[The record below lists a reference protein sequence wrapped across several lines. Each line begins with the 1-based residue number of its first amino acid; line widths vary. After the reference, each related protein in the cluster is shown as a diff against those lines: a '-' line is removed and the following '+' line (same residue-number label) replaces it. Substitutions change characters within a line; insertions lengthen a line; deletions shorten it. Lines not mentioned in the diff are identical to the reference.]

1 MGKYSRLF
9 KNSVQILIGGGA
21 SQIVSFLML
30 PLYTRWLSKEAYGLT
45 DILSVYSSLLL
56 GLVTF
61 CVADAIFVFP
71 KNSDEPDRKKY
82 FTTGLLGSLV
92 NFAVLALLFWL
103 LSWLGRAQGWQNV
116 FFENIWYIYW
126 MIVST
131 FLQTYSQQFA
141 CALDKIKTYSYT
153 GLVRT
158 LSLALLSF
166 LLIPGY
172 KVFGYVL
179 AIILSNLISALY
191 AFAFSRS
198 FRYFSFR
205 DVDTGRYKEMLRY
218 SIPLIP
224 NAIIWWLVSS
234 LNRPIMEKYVGLAAI
249 GIYAVANKFPT
260 LISTVFTYFANSWQ
274 ISVVEEYGKD
284 GFKSFFNQILKA
296 VVLGLFGLAWALSV
310 FSKEI
315 IQLMTQPD
323 FYEAAQYV
331 PALAFAVA
339 LSCIGGFMGTIFV
352 VKKKSKYFFYS
363 SVFGAVAAIV
373 ANLIF
378 IPWLGLPGAVLS
390 SFLSFFVIAVSR
402 MIYAGKFVEYEDLSF
417 YISLFLISVAFIYLL
432 ILVQGWY
439 LRLAVSVPVIALFY
453 FLNRRALRA
462 DFAMILS
469 QFRKR
474 T

>member
-1 MGKYSRLF
+1 
-9 KNSVQILIGGGA
+9 
-21 SQIVSFLML
+21 
-30 PLYTRWLSKEAYGLT
+30 
-45 DILSVYSSLLL
+45 
-56 GLVTF
+56 
-61 CVADAIFVFP
+61 
-71 KNSDEPDRKKY
+71 
-82 FTTGLLGSLV
+82 
-92 NFAVLALLFWL
+92 
-103 LSWLGRAQGWQNV
+103 
-116 FFENIWYIYW
+116 
-126 MIVST
+126 
-131 FLQTYSQQFA
+131 
-141 CALDKIKTYSYT
+141 
-153 GLVRT
+153 
-158 LSLALLSF
+158 
-166 LLIPGY
+166 
-172 KVFGYVL
+172 
-179 AIILSNLISALY
+179 
-191 AFAFSRS
+191 
-198 FRYFSFR
+198 
-205 DVDTGRYKEMLRY
+205 
-218 SIPLIP
+218 
-224 NAIIWWLVSS
+224 
-234 LNRPIMEKYVGLAAI
+234 
-249 GIYAVANKFPT
+249 
-260 LISTVFTYFANSWQ
+260 
-274 ISVVEEYGKD
+274 
-284 GFKSFFNQILKA
+284 
-296 VVLGLFGLAWALSV
+296 
-310 FSKEI
+310 
-315 IQLMTQPD
+315 MTQPD